1 VKKTILIV
9 AGLAAVGA
17 GLYCGARLLAQAP
30 AQQQTAPAN
39 TRVAVVNLHAVLKG
53 YAKTKIYDQEVEA
66 IVAPMRKQAEEMKGK
81 IAEWTKQLQTP
92 GVKDKD
98 GWEAAIRNQKRLL
111 EDLEMEASKKVK
123 KKREEQLVQLYRE
136 IEDAVQRY
144 AAPQGFTLVLQY
156 TDPETP
162 AEKYTA
168 ENIQRKLAGSAQ
180 TGCVV
185 PMYFHPGLD
194 ISAAIITNLNAPYQ
208 NAGGGG
214 GPTGGGGQ
222 R

>member
-1 VKKTILIV
+1 VKKTVLIV
-9 AGLAAVGA
+9 AGLATVCA
-17 GLYCGARLLAQAP
+17 GLYCGARLLAQGTAQPAP
-30 AQQQTAPAN
+30 QQAPAN

-66 IVAPMRKQAEEMKGK
+66 IVAPMRKEAEKMKEN
-81 IAEWTKQLQTP
+81 ITTWTKTLQSPTLP
-92 GVKDKD
+92 AKDKE
-98 GWEAAIRNQKRLL
+98 GWETAIRNQKRLL

-144 AAPQGFTLVLQY
+144 ATPNGFTLVLQY
-156 TDPETP
+156 TDPETVQ
-162 AEKYTA
+162 EKYA
-168 ENIQRKLAGSAQ
+168 PENIQRKLAGSAQ

-194 ISAAIITNLNAPYQ
+194 ISAAIIANLNAPYA
-208 NAGGGG
+208 NNGAR
-214 GPTGGGGQ
+214 TGGG
-222 R
+222 